1 MPREELFRKII
12 QLLKEEAVEPE
23 KVTQTHVRCLAESN
37 SEDEYSACMEKRLSE
52 KELKEE
58 LEL

>member
-1 MPREELFRKII
+1 
-12 QLLKEEAVEPE
+12 
-23 KVTQTHVRCLAESN
+23 VRCLAESN